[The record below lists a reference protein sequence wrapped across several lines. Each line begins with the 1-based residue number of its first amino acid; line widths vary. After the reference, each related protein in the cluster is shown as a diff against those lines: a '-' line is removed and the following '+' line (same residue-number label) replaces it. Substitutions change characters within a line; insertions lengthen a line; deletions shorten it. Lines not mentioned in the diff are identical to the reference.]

1 MEKVFAVT
9 ISETLEQLIH
19 DAGDVFLGEVDHSR
33 FQQTHQI
40 VIHVFKDEIKRAA
53 VLNHQ

>member
-9 ISETLEQLIH
+9 VSETLEQLIH